1 MAKKSLQNVV
11 VEESAENDE
20 ESDDGEGGNDD
31 KRRGLN
37 TNKFN
42 VRTLN
47 LRQGAQSTGKKSSS
61 AGNAV
66 PNEDSSSRSSDDRDA
81 EDGHKR

>member
-20 ESDDGEGGNDD
+20 ESDDAEGGNDD

-47 LRQGAQSTGKKSSS
+47 LR
-61 AGNAV
+61 
-66 PNEDSSSRSSDDRDA
+66 
-81 EDGHKR
+81 

>member
-20 ESDDGEGGNDD
+20 DSDDAEGGSYAKN
-31 KRRGLN
+31 RGLK

-47 LRQGAQSTGKKSSS
+47 LR
-61 AGNAV
+61 
-66 PNEDSSSRSSDDRDA
+66 
-81 EDGHKR
+81 

>member
-1 MAKKSLQNVV
+1 MAKKPLQNVV

-20 ESDDGEGGNDD
+20 ESDDAEGGNDV
-31 KRRGLN
+31 KRQGLN

-47 LRQGAQSTGKKSSS
+47 LR
-61 AGNAV
+61 
-66 PNEDSSSRSSDDRDA
+66 
-81 EDGHKR
+81 

>member
-1 MAKKSLQNVV
+1 VSQASQGHNQRQSSMAKKPLQNVV

-20 ESDDGEGGNDD
+20 ESDDAEGGNDV
-31 KRRGLN
+31 KRQGLN

-47 LRQGAQSTGKKSSS
+47 LR
-61 AGNAV
+61 
-66 PNEDSSSRSSDDRDA
+66 
-81 EDGHKR
+81 

>member
-20 ESDDGEGGNDD
+20 ESDDAEGGNDD
-31 KRRGLN
+31 KGRGLN

-47 LRQGAQSTGKKSSS
+47 LR
-61 AGNAV
+61 
-66 PNEDSSSRSSDDRDA
+66 
-81 EDGHKR
+81 